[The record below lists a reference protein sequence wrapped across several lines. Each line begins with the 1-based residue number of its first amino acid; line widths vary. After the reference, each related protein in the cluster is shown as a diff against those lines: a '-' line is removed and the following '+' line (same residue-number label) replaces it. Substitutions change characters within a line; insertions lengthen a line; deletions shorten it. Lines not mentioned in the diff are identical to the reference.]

1 MRGSLLFRIASDPI
15 ARVWSGHGD
24 IIIPSDIVEPAPALY
39 LGGGELVNLP
49 DIDQVING
57 TASSVDVTVSGV
69 SAETLRLA
77 LEDAPSVRGA
87 AVHVGIVYFDDAW
100 QVDEVE
106 WVSKL
111 TAGPLK
117 VDSQTGNDGSRTRSI
132 TLTIGTDFLDR
143 SKAPVA
149 FFTDADQR
157 RRSPDD
163 SIFDH
168 VAGISAGTARSYG
181 PR

>member
-1 MRGSLLFRIASDPI
+1 MKGSLIFRIASDPI

-24 IIIPSDIVEPAPALY
+24 IIIPSDIVEPSPALY
-39 LGGGELVNLP
+39 LGGGELVNIP

-57 TASSVDVTVSGV
+57 TAARVDVTVSGV

-77 LEDAPSVRGA
+77 LEDAPSVKGA

-106 WVSKL
+106 WVSVL
-111 TAGPLK
+111 AAGPLT
-117 VDSQTGNDGSRTRSI
+117 VASQSGNDGSRTRSI
-132 TLTIGTDFLDR
+132 TLSIGTDFTDR
-143 SKAPVA
+143 CKAPVA
-149 FFTDADQR
+149 FFTDSDQR
-157 RRSPDD
+157 RRSPTD

-168 VAGISAGTARSYG
+168 VAGLNAGTARSYG